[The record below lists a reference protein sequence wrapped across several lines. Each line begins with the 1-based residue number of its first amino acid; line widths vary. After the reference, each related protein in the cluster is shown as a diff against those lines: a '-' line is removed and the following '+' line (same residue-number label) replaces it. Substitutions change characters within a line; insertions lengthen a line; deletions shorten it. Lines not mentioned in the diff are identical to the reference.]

1 MATLPCVAAGWL
13 WCSGYGLVSTLACGP
28 YLPVCVLQDSGAE
41 EEKSGV
47 ATVKK
52 PSPSKARKKK
62 LNKKGRKMAG
72 RKRGRPKKMS
82 AASAERK
89 SKKSQSALDLLHSPP
104 PAPPSASP
112 QGKPLSLLHGRVGM
126 IPAHPSA
133 HSHDCGT
140 LPCARPAAT
149 NWEELSVD
157 LDPIA
162 VSNSRFEKFVFHSSV
177 GPWLVA
183 DGGPLSLL
191 QMRTGHLTAH
201 STSYLRAHSCTHPT
215 HC

>member
-112 QGKPLSLLHGRVGM
+112 QDAYRAPHSPFYQLPPSTQLHSPNPL
-126 IPAHPSA
+126 
-133 HSHDCGT
+133 
-140 LPCARPAAT
+140 
-149 NWEELSVD
+149 
-157 LDPIA
+157 
-162 VSNSRFEKFVFHSSV
+162 
-177 GPWLVA
+177 LVA
-183 DGGPLSLL
+183 PTPPALQKLLGGS
-191 QMRTGHLTAH
+191 
-201 STSYLRAHSCTHPT
+201 
-215 HC
+215 